1 MLKSLLS
8 YFIIPNS
15 ISLLYERPADATDLF
30 FFAVFGIL
38 MSVVFFIWQLIK
50 LFFPNQIKASE
61 NIRMI
66 LLISIPNIVLVII
79 PVISF
84 LINTIF
90 GFSIIDSLTDNY
102 FGVVLWTIIIVACLL
117 GVMLYDSEDMRNLLV
132 FSIIILFLLSLI
144 YLLLTT

>member
-1 MLKSLLS
+1 
-8 YFIIPNS
+8 
-15 ISLLYERPADATDLF
+15 
-30 FFAVFGIL
+30 